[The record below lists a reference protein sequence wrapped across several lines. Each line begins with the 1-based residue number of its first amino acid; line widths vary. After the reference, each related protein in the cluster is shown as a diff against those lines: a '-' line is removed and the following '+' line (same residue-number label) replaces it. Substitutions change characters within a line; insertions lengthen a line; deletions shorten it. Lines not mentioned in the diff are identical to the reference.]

1 MWVSWSAMRCQCSP
15 NQGQFHPPLCALY
28 VFDDLCCL
36 SPLSLSPRLFHRTV
50 RERVDKFFEENNIVS
65 LPLSR
70 PALYSQDTLSLSLS
84 SGPKDQL
91 LDVPQILC
99 LLSDC
104 QPLLAG
110 HGEGGQEGERKPFCC
125 LAAQMVFG
133 ETVLVGVV
141 MGAGWG
147 FFAGLVAMTCTH
159 DARYTPHTLTP
170 SLTPSH
176 TQSLCDHPQAV
187 GVACSRQHSRL
198 LPWSLSHCLDQ
209 SGG

>member
-1 MWVSWSAMRCQCSP
+1 MCLIISSGVC
-15 NQGQFHPPLCALY
+15 L
-28 VFDDLCCL
+28 L
-36 SPLSLSPRLFHRTV
+36 SPSPRLFHRTV
-50 RERVDKFFEENNIVS
+50 RERVDKFFKENNIVS
-65 LPLSR
+65 LPLSLQTS
-70 PALYSQDTLSLSLS
+70 PVLSRHTLSLS

-110 HGEGGQEGERKPFCC
+110 HGEGGEEGERKPFCFCC

-133 ETVLVGVV
+133 EMVLVGVV

-159 DARYTPHTLTP
+159 DARYTSSHPHTLPHTLTHTVTLRSP
-170 SLTPSH
+170 TSRGCGVQSAAFTTSTMEPLSLPGSIRWVNPCSLT
-176 TQSLCDHPQAV
+176 HPLAT
-187 GVACSRQHSRL
+187 
-198 LPWSLSHCLDQ
+198 
-209 SGG
+209 